1 MAGATLNLAAIQA
14 LIALGGYGGRGNNS
28 ASSAVV
34 GLSAALFLSDLS
46 IWQGASDTLTDAEI
60 DDIQELVATL
70 ENDLMVTDEMYP
82 QDRVQATSSIPL
94 IIPHAT
100 NELLLFD
107 TNIYDPSGM
116 HSETAFSGR
125 FYVQNDGLH
134 LIEVSMSAS
143 GNTVGYRFL
152 RLYRY
157 DFSVPIP
164 INIRNQLIPN
174 TLGLGNFSFNFS
186 AQDVAEA
193 GDWYYLLLYQTSGAN
208 LTVVSD
214 FSSPFLSVV
223 RL

>member
-1 MAGATLNLAAIQA
+1 M
-14 LIALGGYGGRGNNS
+14 
-28 ASSAVV
+28 
-34 GLSAALFLSDLS
+34 
-46 IWQGASDTLTDAEI
+46 
-60 DDIQELVATL
+60 
-70 ENDLMVTDEMYP
+70 
-82 QDRVQATSSIPL
+82 
-94 IIPHAT
+94 
-100 NELLLFD
+100 
-107 TNIYDPSGM
+107 
-116 HSETAFSGR
+116 
-125 FYVQNDGLH
+125 QNDGLH